1 MSSPVPHVS
10 SHPLIGHKMTVLR
23 DANTHPSDFRRVLK
37 EITFYLGYE
46 VRFCKA
52 HTKHMIF

>member
-1 MSSPVPHVS
+1 MSSAAANVS

-23 DANTHPSDFRRVLK
+23 DATTSPSDFRRVLK

-46 VRFCKA
+46 V
-52 HTKHMIF
+52 